1 MNNRNVLN
9 NNLIDLKVGIDLA
22 ENFDN
27 TSLKTY
33 SQDRVKKVMGYLD
46 VCDFISNNLLV
57 DSYVVDLVLF
67 VRLSIL
73 FGDLESKDYFKGRLI
88 DLINVYPDLNSR
100 DDIKEVL

>member
-22 ENFDN
+22 EYFDN
-27 TSLKTY
+27 MSLKKY
-33 SQDRVKKVMGYLD
+33 SQDRVEKVMGYLD

-88 DLINVYPDLNSR
+88 DLINVFPNLNSR